1 MSFPLL
7 TKQFRRYVSKS
18 IPPGSEFEFSQD
30 NSSKRSQSESPRKK
44 LFKDLLLSSEDSSAS
59 PGRRRISSIDRDSP
73 NASFR
78 QGRLSEIGQAN
89 RDGIL
94 KKMFYF
100 CERHNLDV
108 LVDQLASIHRI
119 MLSTEFRLKEAYEK
133 ASTEVN
139 FLLRGKS
146 FKGVIRK
153 RKKKRR

>member
-1 MSFPLL
+1 M
-7 TKQFRRYVSKS
+7 KKFRRYVSKS
-18 IPPGSEFEFSQD
+18 IPPGSEFESLQD
-30 NSSKRSQSESPRKK
+30 NSSKRSQSENPRKK

-59 PGRRRISSIDRDSP
+59 PGRRRVSSIDRDSP

-139 FLLRGKS
+139 FLLREVIQ
-146 FKGVIRK
+146 GVIRK